1 MVDLAEALV
10 FGIGTPPSRDEAL
23 AWLAKAAE
31 LGSEDAAMRLRS
43 LDLSMEAGQ

>member
-23 AWLAKAAE
+23 DWLAKAAD
-31 LGSEDAAMRLRS
+31 LGSDDAAQRLRS
-43 LDLSMEAGQ
+43 LKLSAEAGQ